1 MELWEATMGRKL
13 AIFIM
18 AIGLACLI
26 YGGWQLFLTSTLQ
39 KQSLTEAR
47 EITGEQV
54 SSPEDFQANMGDV
67 IGILEIPKLEA
78 ELPIVSGTDE
88 DELDRGVGHYT
99 STVLPGQNDQI
110 LLSGHRDT
118 VFRDMGRLEIGDDLT
133 VHMPYGSYT
142 YRIVDTEIVDANDTS
157 VIRSTAPDEVLTL
170 STCYPFNFIGSA
182 PERYIIY
189 AEPYNQ

>member
-1 MELWEATMGRKL
+1 MGKKL

-18 AIGLACLI
+18 FIGLACLI
-26 YGGWQLFLTSTLQ
+26 YGGWQLFLTSSLQ

-54 SSPEDFQANMGDV
+54 SSPEDFQATMGDV
-67 IGILEIPKLEA
+67 IGILEITKLEA

-118 VFRDMGRLEIGDDLT
+118 VFRDMGKLEIGDDLT